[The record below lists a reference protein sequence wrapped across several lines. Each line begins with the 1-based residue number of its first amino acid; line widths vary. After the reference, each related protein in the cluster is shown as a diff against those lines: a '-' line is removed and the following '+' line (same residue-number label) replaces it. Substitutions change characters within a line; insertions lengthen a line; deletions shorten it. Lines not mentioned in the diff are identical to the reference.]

1 LRGFA
6 RLKAAHELPPAAAG
20 GNFVFSA
27 DRPTP
32 KMLILRQKVASLIA
46 GPQGAGAQ
54 QLLAALL
61 RRERLEIGDFGEGT
75 EAATGPDIAQM
86 IRAGYGDWGALP
98 LAQLLLA
105 RVTSSGTSICSCASA
120 MRSG

>member
-32 KMLILRQKVASLIA
+32 KMLILRQKVARDSMFDRDIC
-46 GPQGAGAQ
+46 
-54 QLLAALL
+54 
-61 RRERLEIGDFGEGT
+61 ERLTMKDRECVYEL
-75 EAATGPDIAQM
+75 
-86 IRAGYGDWGALP
+86 RAP
-98 LAQLLLA
+98 ERLA
-105 RVTSSGTSICSCASA
+105 SEP
-120 MRSG
+120 